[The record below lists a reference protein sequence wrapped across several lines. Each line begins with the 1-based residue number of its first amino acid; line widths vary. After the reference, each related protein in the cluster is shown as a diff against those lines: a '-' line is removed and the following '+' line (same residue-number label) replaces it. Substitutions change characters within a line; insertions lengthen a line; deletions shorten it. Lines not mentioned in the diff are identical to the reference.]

1 MARIFARW
9 TVSASEI
16 LAVSRSGELAVITG
30 AAPLGRLARVPLNG
44 GAPRE
49 LLDHVIAADWSRDV
63 AQLAIARVDNGKGRL
78 EYPIGKPLYETIGW
92 ISHMRLSPQGDAIAF
107 MDHPLLGDDRGTVAI
122 VDLKGSKRSLT
133 REWAGEQGLAWSP
146 DGRRGMDYCNRH
158 Q

>member
-1 MARIFARW
+1 
-9 TVSASEI
+9 
-16 LAVSRSGELAVITG
+16 VSRSGELAVITG

-63 AQLAIARVDNGKGRL
+63 AQLAIARVDNGKCRL

-107 MDHPLLGDDRGTVAI
+107 MDHPLLGDDRGHGSHRGFEGKQALAHQGMGWGTGIGMVA
-122 VDLKGSKRSLT
+122 
-133 REWAGEQGLAWSP
+133 
-146 DGRRGMDYCNRH
+146 
-158 Q
+158 